1 MNASAYIIR
10 DMNTALS
17 YVELSKGNL
26 LHNMRVLKSVA
37 DPKTKFA
44 FAVKGN
50 AYGHGLKEIVTIA
63 QKHAD
68 YFIVNSV
75 EELRELRTVSAKPT
89 FVLGYVLPSAVGE
102 AIALGCILSVFSLSQ
117 FLQIEKAA
125 RKMKVV
131 QEVHIACDAHLGR
144 EGFLEDELADF
155 FAAAKKSAHIRISG
169 MYSHFANIE
178 DTHHFTHAQKQ
189 IDANLRMQKIA
200 HDAGCENLH
209 THISATSGLLTYEKS
224 KGINTI
230 VRIGIGM
237 YGLWPSE
244 HLQFEYHKKHLD
256 LLPVLSWKT
265 HVAQVK
271 VLPAG
276 STIGYGLTYIT
287 TKKMRVALIPQGYAD
302 GYPRSLSNKGA
313 VLIGGKICQVLGR
326 VSMNMFV
333 VDVFKVPGAAEGD
346 EVVIIGSQGKNT
358 LSVEVVADLS
368 DTINYEATT
377 RISAL
382 LPRKIIP

>member
-1 MNASAYIIR
+1 MN
-10 DMNTALS
+10 NPLS

-26 LHNMRVLKSVA
+26 LHNMRVLRSVA

-63 QKHAD
+63 KKHAD

-75 EELRELRTVSAKPT
+75 EELRELRTVSAKPV
-89 FVLGYVLPSAVGE
+89 FVLGYVMPSALGE
-102 AIALGCILSVFSLSQ
+102 AISLGCILSVFSEVQ
-117 FLQIEKAA
+117 FFQIEKTA

-144 EGFLEDELADF
+144 EGFLESELADF
-155 FAAAKKSAHIRISG
+155 FAIAKKSAHIKISG

-189 IDANLRMQKIA
+189 IDANMRMQKIA
-200 HDAGCENLH
+200 QDAGCENLH

-230 VRIGIGM
+230 IRIGIGM

-244 HLQFEYHKKHLD
+244 HLQSEYHKKHLD

-265 HVAQVK
+265 HIAQVK

-287 TKKMRVALIPQGYAD
+287 TKKTRVALIPQGYAD
-302 GYPRSLSNKGA
+302 GYPRSLSNKGF
-313 VLIGGKICQVLGR
+313 VLIGGKMCQVLGR

-333 VDVFKVPGAAEGD
+333 VDATKAPGVDEGD
-346 EVVIIGSQGKNT
+346 EVVIIGSQGKSE
-358 LSVEVVADLS
+358 LSAETIAELS
-368 DTINYEATT
+368 GTINYETTT

-382 LPRKIIP
+382 LPRRIVL